1 MLLKEHRDCTFAVNT
16 KTVALVCILDES
28 SETAESA
35 DLDNILKSAAG
46 GTLLPAL
53 DRLLTTRSFAQRQI
67 HIRLKESE
75 EENCGMNELR
85 TC

>member
-1 MLLKEHRDCTFAVNT
+1 MLFKEYRDCTFAVNK

-28 SETAESA
+28 SEIAESA

-46 GTLLPAL
+46 GTLFSAL
-53 DRLLTTRSFAQRQI
+53 DRSLARRGFAQRQI
-67 HIRLKESE
+67 HIQLKESE
-75 EENCGMNELR
+75 EENCGMNELQ